1 MIETKSK
8 DMFAGLV
15 AVGITMMVALQVLL
29 NIAIVT
35 GWLPVTGMPVPFLS
49 YGGTSLVVFMV
60 MMGILLN
67 ISRNIENL
75 KRSKQYA

>member
-1 MIETKSK
+1 
-8 DMFAGLV
+8 MFGGLL
-15 AVGITMMVALQVLL
+15 ATGITMLIAIQVLL
-29 NIAIVT
+29 NIGIVT

-67 ISRNIENL
+67 ISRDIEKL
-75 KRSKQYA
+75 